1 MSVESRHVEGKN
13 YVDVEETVKAI
24 KKELETKNEVE
35 FISKQTDISRA
46 GMIIKRIE

>member
-1 MSVESRHVEGKN
+1 MSVEPKHLEGKN

-35 FISKQTDISRA
+35 FISKKMDISRA

>member
-1 MSVESRHVEGKN
+1 MSVECIRVEGKN

-35 FISKQTDISRA
+35 FIARQMDISRA